1 MSDNSNVFVLS
12 WDCSGIETVLN
23 VTDYEKA
30 VVWARLGDLDPPV
43 NLNSMLNHLFLRA
56 RANPQRNY
64 EIYTVHVAEG
74 VSEEDVREMF
84 HNDPQ
89 GSADLIRESG
99 NKIYSD
105 RINNKERLI
114 V

>member
-1 MSDNSNVFVLS
+1 MSNVFLLS
-12 WDCSGIETVLN
+12 WDYLGVETVLN

-30 VVWARLGDLDPPV
+30 VVWARLGDQDPPV